1 MTVQLIH
8 YDALTPAQRAGLPGI
23 EVLAAQRAFCGD
35 IEGALHTL
43 LNRPGDDV
51 RGLALLVGGV
61 PQGFLLLKRGAHLPP
76 WARHDAATLHALQV
90 DWRAQGQGLG
100 HWCLA
105 ALPARVREVWPQV
118 RCLQLSVDTDN
129 QAALRLYRAAGW
141 VDSGEGYRGRVGYER
156 QMTLML

>member
-1 MTVQLIH
+1 MDQ
-8 YDALTPAQRAGLPGI
+8 D
-23 EVLAAQRAFCGD
+23 
-35 IEGALHTL
+35 
-43 LNRPGDDV
+43 
-51 RGLALLVGGV
+51 
-61 PQGFLLLKRGAHLPP
+61 QGFLLLKRGAHLPP

-100 HWCLA
+100 RWCLA